1 MTRFSGITPSGNATL
16 GNYLGAIRRWAHEGS
31 PGDLYFVSDLH
42 GMTSSY
48 NPQRLRSLAREL
60 LANLVAAGIEPD
72 QVFVQS
78 DLLPQLGALTWILEC
93 TCSFGEAA
101 RMTQFKEKS
110 SRRELE
116 ATPVRV
122 SLFTYP
128 VLMAADILL
137 QGADEVPVG
146 EDQAQHVEL
155 ARTLARRFNGTYGD
169 AFVIPRAVTP
179 PAGARIRDLTDPSR
193 KMDKSA
199 RDAAGVLFVMDEP
212 DLLRRK
218 VKRAVTDGLGRLEYR
233 PDEQPGLANL
243 LEILA
248 ACTGKPVREVP
259 SGFGSYGELKEAVT
273 EAVIEELRPL
283 RERTRALLADVAE
296 LDRIRARGAEFAAER
311 GAHRLAT
318 ARRLA
323 GVG

>member
-1 MTRFSGITPSGNATL
+1 MTRLSAITPSGPVHV
-16 GNYLGAIRRWAHEGS
+16 GNYLGAIRRWAREGG

-42 GMTSSY
+42 AMTTPY
-48 NPQRLRSLAREL
+48 RPQHLRARTREMLAVL
-60 LANLVAAGIEPD
+60 IAAGIDPRL
-72 QVFVQS
+72 VCVQS
-78 DLLPQLGALTWILEC
+78 DLLHQLGPLTWVLEC
-93 TCSFGEAA
+93 TCAFGEAT

-110 SRRELE
+110 VDRSHE

-122 SLFTYP
+122 SLLTYP

-155 ARTLARRFNGTYGD
+155 ARVLARRFNGQFGE
-169 AFVIPRAVTP
+169 AFVVPTAVTP
-179 PAGARIRDLTDPSR
+179 RTGARIRDLSDPTR

-199 RDAAGVLFVMDEP
+199 RDAAGVLLVLDEP

-218 VKRAVTDGLGRLEYR
+218 VRRAVTDSMERLEYR

-248 ACTGKPVREVP
+248 ACTGKPAREVAD
-259 SGFGSYGELKEAVT
+259 GFSSYGEVKDAVA
-273 EAVIEELRPL
+273 EAVIEELRPI
-283 RERTRALLADVAE
+283 RERTVELLADPAE
-296 LDRIRARGAEFAAER
+296 LDRIRAEGSEPAVQRGE
-311 GAHRLAT
+311 HRLRT
-318 ARRLA
+318 VLRLA